1 MVIEEF
7 FDQLTVERIILG
19 AAGEKSL
26 SKFTHRQRVE
36 WIEIDPIG
44 VGPEH
49 GKERSSI
56 LLKANSHPALR
67 ASQCFEL
74 SQPGLD
80 RSRIGSNLELL
91 ALAISPTAL
100 TESVFLIGP
109 IEPHTQDVFSIR
121 DSNWSY
127 CVHNAFFLATAK
139 KPLCFERPKSV

>member
-49 GKERSSI
+49 GKERSWI

-80 RSRIGSNLELL
+80 RSRIGSNLELWGL
-91 ALAISPTAL
+91 A
-100 TESVFLIGP
+100 IGP
-109 IEPHTQDVFSIR
+109 IEPHTQDVFSIL

-127 CVHNAFFLATAK
+127 CVHHAFFLGHSEEAA
-139 KPLCFERPKSV
+139 LL

>member
-1 MVIEEF
+1 MVIHEF

-56 LLKANSHPALR
+56 LLKANSPPALR

-100 TESVFLIGP
+100 TEEGGFDWP
-109 IEPHTQDVFSIR
+109 NRCP
-121 DSNWSY
+121 
-127 CVHNAFFLATAK
+127 
-139 KPLCFERPKSV
+139 